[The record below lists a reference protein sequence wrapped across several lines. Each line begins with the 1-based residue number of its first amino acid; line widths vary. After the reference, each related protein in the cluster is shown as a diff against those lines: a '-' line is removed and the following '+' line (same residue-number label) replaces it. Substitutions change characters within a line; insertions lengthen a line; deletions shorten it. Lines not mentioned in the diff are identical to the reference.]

1 MRNSTK
7 KLFMRLA
14 CMLVL
19 LGLMGFS
26 SCTKEPTLILNLPA
40 NYLLGDTLRPD
51 VQSTN
56 ISSWVWDFGDGSTSN
71 LMLPPKYY
79 SKPGTYTVV
88 LTGTTADGKRQVRQQ
103 VVVKVDAPVFSIGL
117 KLTGN
122 GPNLTVGTNNNPP
135 WKQSLLRFGSAFGL
149 GGARLLN
156 RFVSP
161 QGADTLE
168 LGFGMLSA
176 QGITSWSALRY
187 FLKPQLDANG
197 NPVAWN
203 NATMAT
209 DPGAVFRGVLSGFRI
224 LPISLPDPNP
234 TRIFTQQVRFY
245 ALNDSLHAQ
254 VSGRIE
260 GQVFLIPPPPSQP
273 ILIRMNAS
281 GTFSLHFAL
290 DKNGM

>member
-1 MRNSTK
+1 
-7 KLFMRLA
+7 MRLA
-14 CMLVL
+14 YIVVL
-19 LGLMGFS
+19 LVVVGFS
-26 SCTKEPTLILNLPA
+26 SCTKEPTLTLNLPA
-40 NYLLGDTLRPD
+40 NYLVGDTLHPD

-56 ISSWVWDFGDGSTSN
+56 ISSWIWDFGDGSTSN
-71 LMLPPKYY
+71 LMFPPKYY

-122 GPNLTVGTNNNPP
+122 GPNLSVGTNNNPP
-135 WKQSLLRFGSAFGL
+135 WKQSLIRFGTPSAG
-149 GGARLLN
+149 GGARLVN

-168 LGFGMLSA
+168 MGFGMLSA
-176 QGITSWSALRY
+176 QGISSWSAFQY
-187 FLKPQLDANG
+187 FLRPQLDARG
-197 NPVAWN
+197 NPMAWN
-203 NATMAT
+203 TAAMAT
-209 DPGAVFRGVLSGFRI
+209 DAGAVFGGLLSGFRI
-224 LPISLPDPNP
+224 RPVVSPDPNS
-234 TRIFTQQVRFY
+234 TRILVQQVRFY

-260 GQVFLIPPPPSQP
+260 GQVFVSPPPLSQP

-281 GTFSLHFAL
+281 GTFSLHLAL
-290 DKNGM
+290 DKNGK